1 MLLQTRNKTITTREK
16 VTCRVIAHTQWIQK
30 WGDFKLITISRAQKR
45 RLMVAVMQN
54 IIKSKEKEE
63 DGSSSAT

>member
-30 WGDFKLITISRAQKR
+30 WSDFKLITISRAQKR